1 MPVPMHEQTACETT
15 VCLMYGYSIVDR
27 ECHYLLSREQEMLTE
42 LRTLL
47 EVNVPGS
54 KQETTDSLILSSHAE
69 VGVLNEN
76 KLSNAHIFVLME

>member
-1 MPVPMHEQTACETT
+1 
-15 VCLMYGYSIVDR
+15 
-27 ECHYLLSREQEMLTE
+27 MLTE

-47 EVNVPGS
+47 EVNVSGS